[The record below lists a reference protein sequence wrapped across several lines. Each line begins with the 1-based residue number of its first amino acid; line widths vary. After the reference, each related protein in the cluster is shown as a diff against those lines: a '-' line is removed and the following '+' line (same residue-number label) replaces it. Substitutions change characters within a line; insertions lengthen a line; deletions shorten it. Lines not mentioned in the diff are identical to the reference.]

1 MKHRLGFSMMEVVT
15 SVALIAV
22 LLAVALPAVKGAR
35 ERSREEA
42 LRSHLALVRSA
53 ADAFALDMGCLPSA
67 LGALTSAT
75 APTTCVTA
83 AGSTAS
89 ADPKR
94 FRGPYLPYLDPD
106 PVSGS
111 ALTYSAAG
119 SGAKISSSATGSD
132 SRGVPYSSY

>member
-1 MKHRLGFSMMEVVT
+1 MKRRVGFSMMEVVT
-15 SVALIAV
+15 SGALIAV

-53 ADAFALDMGCLPSA
+53 ADAFALDMGCLPST
-67 LGALTSAT
+67 LGVLTSVT
-75 APTTCVTA
+75 APSTCVTS

-94 FRGPYLPYLDPD
+94 FRGPYLPFLDPD
-106 PVSGS
+106 PVSGA
-111 ALTYSAAG
+111 ALSYSPSG
-119 SGAKISSSATGSD
+119 SGAKITSSATGND
-132 SRGVPYSSY
+132 SKGVPYSAY